1 MDVQAAA
8 EVQGISEFSVEL
20 YQALLKINNND
31 DDEKATNLVMSPL
44 SIAITLA
51 MALAGAKGATRK
63 QIAQL
68 LKLPQEGDPLHK
80 FSSQLRSVML
90 ADAGSE
96 HGGGGGPLLKVAN
109 RVWVEQSLKLKP
121 TFQKLLKNSF
131 GSEAGSVDFIH
142 EPNEAR
148 EEINAWAKEETCGR
162 IENLLPE
169 GSINNLTRL
178 LLTNALYF
186 KGTWQEPFAESNTKD
201 REFYLLDGRSL
212 KVPMMQT
219 KKKQHIKS
227 FETFKA
233 LRLPYSTVGNDKCHI
248 FSMYILLPHEKKG
261 LLQLEQSLDPK
272 VLSHDL
278 AQITRE
284 VPVSDFQLPK
294 FKIKCGFEVFQ
305 ALQSLGLTLPF
316 LPNDADFTE
325 MLDSSVVA
333 GDDHC
338 RLYISDIFQKAFVE
352 VNEKGTEAAAATG
365 VVMELMC
372 YQEPEHFVADHP
384 FLFII
389 KEESTNVILFIG
401 HVTNPTEAN

>member
-1 MDVQAAA
+1 MDVQG
-8 EVQGISEFSVEL
+8 VSEFSMEL
-20 YQALLKINNND
+20 YQALLKINNNN
-31 DDEKATNLVMSPL
+31 DEKATNLVMSPL

-68 LKLPQEGDPLHK
+68 LKLPQEGDPLHQ
-80 FSSQLRSVML
+80 FSSQITSVVL

-96 HGGGGGPLLKVAN
+96 HGGGGPLLKVAN

-121 TFQKLLKNSF
+121 TFQKLLKSSF
-131 GSEAGSVDFIH
+131 GSEAGLVDFIH

-148 EEINAWAKEETCGR
+148 EEINAWAKEGTCGR

-169 GSINNLTRL
+169 GSINKLTRL
-178 LLTNALYF
+178 VLTNALYF

-201 REFYLLDGRSL
+201 REFYLLDGRCL

-219 KKKQHIKS
+219 TKKQLIKS

-248 FSMYILLPHEKKG
+248 FSMYILLPHERKG

-294 FKIKCGFEVFQ
+294 FKISCGFEVFQ
-305 ALQSLGLTLPF
+305 TLQSLGLTLPF
-316 LPNDADFTE
+316 LPNEADFTE

-333 GDDHC
+333 GDDCCH
-338 RLYISDIFQKAFVE
+338 LYISDIFQKAFVE

-365 VVMELMC
+365 AIMELMC
-372 YQEPEHFVADHP
+372 YQEPQHFVADHP

-389 KEESTNVILFIG
+389 KEESTNVILFLG
-401 HVTNPTEAN
+401 HVTNPTKAN